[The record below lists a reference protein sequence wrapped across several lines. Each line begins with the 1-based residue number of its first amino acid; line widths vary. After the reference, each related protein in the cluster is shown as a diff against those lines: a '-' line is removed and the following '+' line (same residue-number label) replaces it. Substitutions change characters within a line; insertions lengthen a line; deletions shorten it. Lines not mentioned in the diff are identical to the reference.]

1 VQTVTQWR
9 IVWICSGDAFF
20 WCYPQDMN
28 DDTSRQV
35 SPLPDTS
42 RHTLSVDEA
51 AALFVDA
58 GVPKS
63 VRTVQRYCRSGI
75 LESIRTDTE
84 FGEKYLIDRSSVDR
98 RIADLQKLQE
108 LMAATLVATRPD
120 TSRHDGSRRDTS
132 RNDATRR
139 DNGDESMA
147 PRVKELEEEVLNLKI
162 DNRAK
167 EIVINQLVGERKGF
181 LSQITEQAGR
191 IGELGATLR
200 QLMAP
205 RSAPEPETAEPVA
218 VVPDTQA
225 VPEREG
231 DNHERGTGAM
241 GVEL

>member
-1 VQTVTQWR
+1 
-9 IVWICSGDAFF
+9 
-20 WCYPQDMN
+20 MN
-28 DDTSRQV
+28 DDASRQV
-35 SPLPDTS
+35 PPLSDTS
-42 RHTLSVDEA
+42 RHTLSVEEA

-63 VRTVQRYCRSGI
+63 VRTIQRYCRSGI
-75 LESIRTDTE
+75 LECIRTDAE

-98 RIADLQKLQE
+98 RIADLQKFQE
-108 LMAATLVATRPD
+108 LMAATLVATHPD
-120 TSRHDGSRRDTS
+120 TSRHDGSRRDTA

-139 DNGDESMA
+139 DNPDESMA
-147 PRVKELEEEVLNLKI
+147 PRVKELEDEVLNLKI

-181 LSQITEQAGR
+181 LSQITDQAGR

-205 RSAPEPETAEPVA
+205 RRAREPEATESAT
-218 VVPDTQA
+218 VVSDTQEA
-225 VPEREG
+225 PEREG
-231 DNHERGTGAM
+231 DNHEHGTGAL